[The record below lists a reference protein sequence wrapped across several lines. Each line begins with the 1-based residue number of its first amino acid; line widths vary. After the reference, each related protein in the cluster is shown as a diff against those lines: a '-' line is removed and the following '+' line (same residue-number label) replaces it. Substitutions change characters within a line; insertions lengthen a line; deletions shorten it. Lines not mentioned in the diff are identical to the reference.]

1 MGTHPIFESDFDCLT
16 EMDRLLYTSLSS
28 TGRKLLSTKVQ
39 SDLKQKSIEDKI
51 QLFPLAI
58 SPTNIRYAVVPISLS
73 ENGILKEYEQYNS
86 RSVIV
91 LCSLLSSF
99 SAAVYFAHRRNYLNL
114 QLHLSR
120 KGWAMALFGAY
131 GLLAVFLND
140 IRRNTVKIKLDDFI
154 PSDENNG
161 L

>member
-1 MGTHPIFESDFDCLT
+1 MSFFYFAFEINFFAFQ
-16 EMDRLLYTSLSS
+16 EMDRLLYTSLGS
-28 TGRKLLSTKVQ
+28 TGRKLLSTKIQ

-73 ENGILKEYEQYNS
+73 KLFSILESISKCNLGENGILKEYEQYNS

-120 KGWAMALFGAY
+120 KGT
-131 GLLAVFLND
+131 D
-140 IRRNTVKIKLDDFI
+140 IQTIIFYMLTTHMD
-154 PSDENNG
+154 S
-161 L
+161 